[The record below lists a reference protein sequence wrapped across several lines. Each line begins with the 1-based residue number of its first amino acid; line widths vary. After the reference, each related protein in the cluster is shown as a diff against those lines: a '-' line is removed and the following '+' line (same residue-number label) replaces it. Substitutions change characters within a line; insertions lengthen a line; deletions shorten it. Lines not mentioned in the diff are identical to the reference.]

1 MKLAKKVLAIV
12 MALGLIAC
20 MSAMAFATDGGY
32 GADVTTITTDK
43 VGNVTLTFYASNATG
58 LASGKLIVTYD
69 SGVQFNYGTAGKQAK
84 AVQDAIGNGFS
95 YDINDTES
103 GSGKVIYGF
112 YFTDNL
118 WDSATFAERG
128 EVEINTAKFDI
139 AVLNFKVTDAAKANV
154 TVNFEGKDVLGGVDT
169 FVNTYDLGSGVTA
182 VTPKPESSV
191 PTDKKDEEKK
201 DDQGK
206 PAEEAAP
213 AAEAAAEAAK
223 TNTGAKTV
231 KTDGGKNTGDNG
243 VIAVVA
249 GVIALA
255 GAAFVVTKKRK

>member
-1 MKLAKKVLAIV
+1 MKLAKKVLAVV

-20 MSAMAFATDGGY
+20 MSAMAFATSGSY
-32 GADVTTITTDK
+32 FATCTTADKGETARV
-43 VGNVTLTFYASNATG
+43 TFYASNALG
-58 LASGKLIVTYD
+58 LASGKVTVKYD
-69 SGVQFNYGTAGKQAK
+69 PAGVMFSYGNAGAQAK

-95 YDINDTES
+95 YDINDTAS
-103 GSGKVIYGF
+103 GSGSVVFGF
-112 YFTDNL
+112 FFTDNL
-118 WDSATFAERG
+118 WDAPTFAERG
-128 EVEINTAKFDI
+128 EVEIDDANFDI
-139 AVLNFKVTDAAKANV
+139 AVLNFKVLDAANANV
-154 TVNFEGKDVLGGVDT
+154 TISFDGKDVFGGADT
-169 FVNTYDLGSGVTA
+169 FTQVVNLGTA
-182 VTPKPESSV
+182 TPRDDTKKVDSIPEASK
-191 PTDKKDEEKK
+191 TEEKK

-213 AAEAAAEAAK
+213 AEAAK